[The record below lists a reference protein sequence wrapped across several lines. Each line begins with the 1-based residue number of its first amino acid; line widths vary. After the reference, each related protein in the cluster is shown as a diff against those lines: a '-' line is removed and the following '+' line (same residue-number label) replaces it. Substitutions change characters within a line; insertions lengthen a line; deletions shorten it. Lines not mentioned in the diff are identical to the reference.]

1 MDFQSVNL
9 LNVQINIFSGN
20 LFPMT
25 ADDSRFSIGWK
36 IYSIITWSINI
47 SMNILFFF
55 GFTKVSKEKVISDG
69 MIGIVILVEVCFI
82 FTRIYA
88 CRDLVVQFIKKINDI
103 LRVQDETMKCIVM
116 ATLKLMHSPLK
127 FYWMSSMITVT
138 MWTGM
143 PLIMIFKKNSF
154 FYEDYRLPF
163 VITEQPFSMKI
174 FALGSLC
181 QMLSS
186 IIIIMKKA
194 AADIYM
200 MHLVLLMTAQY
211 RYVAVKLRKVFQK
224 KNLQEGKIHSRKK
237 LSSGKIDSWTER
249 EMKSIYSHQSTIME
263 LSLILKKFLSL
274 NFSLIYISTILRFS
288 FIGVILTSNVSTKI
302 TDMAFHEK
310 WYQFGSSI
318 KRSFIL
324 MILSNNLKCE
334 IALIK
339 RFNLSLPSFMTVIK
353 QAYSITLLCL
363 KIIKK

>member
-36 IYSIITWSINI
+36 IYSTITWLINI

-69 MIGIVILVEVCFI
+69 MIGIVILVEVYFI
-82 FTRIYA
+82 FTRIHA
-88 CRDLVVQFIKKINDI
+88 CRDLIVQFIKKINDI

-116 ATLKLMHSPLK
+116 ATLKLTHSPLK

-138 MWTGM
+138 MWTAM
-143 PLIMIFKKNSF
+143 PLIMIFRKDSF

-163 VITEQPFSMKI
+163 VITEQPFSNKI
-174 FALGSLC
+174 FVLGSLC
-181 QMLSS
+181 QMISS

-224 KNLQEGKIHSRKK
+224 KNLQESKIHSRKK
-237 LSSGKIDSWTER
+237 LSSEKIDLWTER
-249 EMKSIYSHQSTIME
+249 EMKSIYSRQSTIME
-263 LSLILKKFLSL
+263 
-274 NFSLIYISTILRFS
+274 
-288 FIGVILTSNVSTKI
+288 
-302 TDMAFHEK
+302 
-310 WYQFGSSI
+310 
-318 KRSFIL
+318 
-324 MILSNNLKCE
+324 
-334 IALIK
+334 
-339 RFNLSLPSFMTVIK
+339 
-353 QAYSITLLCL
+353 
-363 KIIKK
+363 